1 MASTG
6 TTIQTEI
13 NRLKKAKSD
22 IKTAIINKG
31 GTISDTATIDTYASA
46 IDGISTGGGV
56 PVVEIELPDI
66 YSMENFGDVI
76 YPGGINFEIPAE
88 KAAILDKNPCA
99 IIASKVTGFD
109 YDYDYFLPLT
119 SNEWYKV
126 LYDASNASEVTSN
139 ILTLRR
145 PRKDMHMSMSIILKA
160 INVVKFVNNQES
172 SEPLTRYL
180 VPTIKAVYDEINK
193 TK

>member
-13 NRLKKAKSD
+13 ERLEKAKSD

-46 IDGISTGGGV
+46 IDGIPTGGGV
-56 PVVEIELPDI
+56 PVVEIELPNPGNI
-66 YSMENFGDVI
+66 EDVI
-76 YPGGINFEIPAE
+76 YPGSIDFEIPAE

-99 IIASKVTGFD
+99 IIASKGA
-109 YDYDYFLPLT
+109 YGYIYFLPWK
-119 SNEWYKV
+119 NDQWYRV
-126 LYDASNASEVTSN
+126 MYDESTYGAVTSN
-139 ILTLRR
+139 IQILGRHE
-145 PRKDMHMSMSIILKA
+145 KNMNMSILLKA
-160 INVVKFVNNQES
+160 MEVVEFVSNENPS
-172 SEPLTRYL
+172 FPLTGFY
-180 VPTIKAVYDEINK
+180 VPTTKAVYDEINK

>member
-1 MASTG
+1 MT
-6 TTIQTEI
+6 
-13 NRLKKAKSD
+13 
-22 IKTAIINKG
+22 
-31 GTISDTATIDTYASA
+31 
-46 IDGISTGGGV
+46 
-56 PVVEIELPDI
+56 
-66 YSMENFGDVI
+66 NFGDI
-76 YPGGINFEIPAE
+76 IFPAGIDFEIPAE

-109 YDYDYFLPLT
+109 YDYDYLLPLT

-126 LYDASNASEVTSN
+126 LYEASNASEVTSN

-145 PRKDMHMSMSIILKA
+145 NKNNNNMRMSIVLKA
-160 INVVKFVNNQES
+160 INVVKFVSNEES

-180 VPTIKAVYDEINK
+180 VPTTKAVYDEINK

>member
-1 MASTG
+1 MTSTG

-145 PRKDMHMSMSIILKA
+145 PRKDMRMSMSIILKA

>member
-13 NRLKKAKSD
+13 DRRKKAKAD
-22 IKTAIINKG
+22 IKTAITNKG

-56 PVVEIELPDI
+56 QVVEIELPDI
-66 YSMENFGDVI
+66 YNMANFEDVI
-76 YPGGINFEIPAE
+76 YPGGIDFEIPAE

-126 LYDASNASEVTSN
+126 LYDASSASEVTSN

-145 PRKDMHMSMSIILKA
+145 SRKDTHMRMSLIVKSME
-160 INVVKFVNNQES
+160 VVKFVSNQEPYS
-172 SEPLTRYL
+172 SLTRFW

>member
-1 MASTG
+1 MTKNQISMALDAMLEQGNQLRASELIPALNKIMDLIPESTG
-6 TTIQTEI
+6 
-13 NRLKKAKSD
+13 
-22 IKTAIINKG
+22 G
-31 GTISDTATIDTYASA
+31 
-46 IDGISTGGGV
+46 GGGV

-66 YSMENFGDVI
+66 YNMANFEDVI
-76 YPGGINFEIPAE
+76 YPGGIDFEIPAE

-126 LYDASNASEVTSN
+126 LYDASSASEVTPN

-145 PRKDMHMSMSIILKA
+145 SRKDTHMRMSLLVKSME
-160 INVVKFVNNQES
+160 VVKFVSNQEPPS
-172 SEPLTRYL
+172 SLTKFW
-180 VPTIKAVYDEINK
+180 VPTTKAVYDEINK

>member
-13 NRLKKAKSD
+13 DRLKKAKSD

-56 PVVEIELPDI
+56 PAVEIELPNI
-66 YSMENFGDVI
+66 YNMENFGDVI
-76 YPGGINFEIPAE
+76 YPGGIDFEIPAE

-99 IIASKVTGFD
+99 IIASKVTEFD
-109 YDYDYFLPLT
+109 YNYEYFLPLT

-126 LYDASNASEVTSN
+126 MYDASSASEVTSN
-139 ILTLRR
+139 ILTLKRYG
-145 PRKDMHMSMSIILKA
+145 KDMRMSILLKA
-160 INVVKFVNNQES
+160 IDVVKFVSNEEPS
-172 SEPLTRYL
+172 YPLTKFM
-180 VPTIKAVYDEINK
+180 VPTTKAVYDEINK

>member
-13 NRLKKAKSD
+13 DRLKKAKSD

-56 PVVEIELPDI
+56 SVVEIELPDI
-66 YSMENFGDVI
+66 YNMANFEDVI
-76 YPGGINFEIPAE
+76 YPGGIDFEIPAE

-126 LYDASNASEVTSN
+126 LYDASNASEVTPN

-145 PRKDMHMSMSIILKA
+145 SRKDMHMNMSIILKA
-160 INVVKFVNNQES
+160 IDVVKFVSNEES
-172 SEPLTRYL
+172 SDPLTRYL

>member
-1 MASTG
+1 MANTG

-13 NRLKKAKSD
+13 DRLEKAKSN

-31 GTISDTATIDTYASA
+31 GTISDTATIDTYAQA

-56 PVVEIELPDI
+56 PVVEIQLPDI
-66 YSMENFGDVI
+66 YSMTNFGDI
-76 YPGGINFEIPAE
+76 IFPAGIDFEIPAE

-109 YDYDYFLPLT
+109 YDYDYLLPLT

-126 LYDASNASEVTSN
+126 LYEASNASEVTSN

-145 PRKDMHMSMSIILKA
+145 NKNNNNMRMSIVLKA
-160 INVVKFVNNQES
+160 INVVKFVSNEES

-180 VPTIKAVYDEINK
+180 VPTTKAVYDEINK

>member
-13 NRLKKAKSD
+13 DRLKKAKAD

-76 YPGGINFEIPAE
+76 YPGGIDFEIPAE
-88 KAAILDKNPCA
+88 KVAILDKNPCA

-126 LYDASNASEVTSN
+126 LYEASNASEVTSN

-145 PRKDMHMSMSIILKA
+145 PRKDTRMRMSIILKA

-180 VPTIKAVYDEINK
+180 VPTTKAVYDEINK

>member
-1 MASTG
+1 MTKN
-6 TTIQTEI
+6 E
-13 NRLKKAKSD
+13 LKAL
-22 IKTAIINKG
+22 INKKVQRQGTQGAISLAPILNEIVDLIPESAG
-31 GTISDTATIDTYASA
+31 G
-46 IDGISTGGGV
+46 GGGV

-76 YPGGINFEIPAE
+76 YPGGIDFEIPAE

-145 PRKDMHMSMSIILKA
+145 YRKNNMSMSIVLKA
-160 INVVKFVNNQES
+160 INVVKFVSNQES

>member
-13 NRLKKAKSD
+13 DRLKKAKSD
-22 IKTAIINKG
+22 IKTAIVNKG

-66 YSMENFGDVI
+66 YNMANFEDVI
-76 YPGGINFEIPAE
+76 YPGGIDFEIPAE

-126 LYDASNASEVTSN
+126 LYDASNASEVTPN

-145 PRKDMHMSMSIILKA
+145 SRKDMHMNMSIILKA

>member
-1 MASTG
+1 MTKNELKALIDKKVQRQG
-6 TTIQTEI
+6 TQGAISLAPILNEI
-13 NRLKKAKSD
+13 
-22 IKTAIINKG
+22 
-31 GTISDTATIDTYASA
+31 IDL
-46 IDGISTGGGV
+46 IPESTGGGDSGV

-66 YSMENFGDVI
+66 YSMENYGDI
-76 YPGGINFEIPAE
+76 IFPSGIDFEIPAE

-109 YDYDYFLPLT
+109 YDYEYLFPLT
-119 SNEWYKV
+119 NNEWYRV
-126 LYDASNASEVTSN
+126 MYDASSASEVTSN

-145 PRKDMHMSMSIILKA
+145 YRKNNMRMSIVVKA
-160 INVVKFVNNQES
+160 INVVKFVSNKES
-172 SEPLTRYL
+172 SEPLTKYL